1 VVVGS
6 VWQLTLYLEFQR
18 DISTSIFR
26 IIVSG
31 VGHALTQL
39 VIDPQKG
46 RTRLRTEPRGQ
57 MVEELL

>member
-1 VVVGS
+1 VAVDDFVPEVSEGHS
-6 VWQLTLYLEFQR
+6 
-18 DISTSIFR
+18 SSIFR

-39 VIDPQKG
+39 IIDPQQG

-57 MVEELL
+57 MVEQLL